1 MRTSDAVATS
11 RFILPVEGL
20 VVPSPWS
27 VGVVQVQPIQDVEDQ
42 LRVAEAIIPSQLAK
56 EFDGVHTVATLDAT
70 DVDEAIQL
78 LAAALGVLRVY
89 QHSWAGMQGFLRPT
103 GFGLPGEVSR
113 TSVTYASQLGER
125 FGFGWRL
132 LGGSVGFAFP
142 DAAKTD
148 WDCSDAFQFLAGAV
162 GARHLSEGQRRG
174 LLAADLLS
182 QSILSHRPAT
192 KIISVV
198 QALEALLLPRS
209 RGSQAFR
216 LARNIAFFG
225 CGLPEETLCGRDRS
239 TCMYLAN
246 DPARKADRANL
257 GLWQARADAD
267 PQWRCSEWEKTLDLY
282 ATRSA
287 LVHGEDR
294 PVDLSEGRAAEF
306 RVVRWLLIPILE
318 WLRDHPDDPANDLEA
333 ALAALPA
340 PPDWE
345 AKFTAAVD
353 SDLPSG

>member
-1 MRTSDAVATS
+1 MDS
-11 RFILPVEGL
+11 RRSEP
-20 VVPSPWS
+20 
-27 VGVVQVQPIQDVEDQ
+27 DV
-42 LRVAEAIIPSQLAK
+42 RHVC
-56 EFDGVHTVATLDAT
+56 
-70 DVDEAIQL
+70 
-78 LAAALGVLRVY
+78 
-89 QHSWAGMQGFLRPT
+89 
-103 GFGLPGEVSR
+103 
-113 TSVTYASQLGER
+113 ASQLGER

-162 GARHLSEGQRRG
+162 GARHLSEGQRRA

-209 RGSQAFR
+209 RASTDLP

-225 CGLPEETLCGRDRS
+225 CGLAEETLCGRDRS

-246 DPARKADRANL
+246 DPARQADRANL
-257 GLWQARADAD
+257 ADGRLGLMPIPGGGAPSGRQ
-267 PQWRCSEWEKTLDLY
+267 TLDLY
-282 ATRSA
+282 DTRSA

-294 PVDLSEGRAAEF
+294 PVDLSRAALAEF

-318 WLRDHPDDPANDLEA
+318 WLREHPDDPGERLGGCHGCPAGTPGLGGEVHGGGSFGICHPDRRCGPPWLCALYGITLAMSDIGWHVHRAGSESSGIVAWVFTGSA
-333 ALAALPA
+333 ATLWA
-340 PPDWE
+340 PVRP
-345 AKFTAAVD
+345 V
-353 SDLPSG
+353 